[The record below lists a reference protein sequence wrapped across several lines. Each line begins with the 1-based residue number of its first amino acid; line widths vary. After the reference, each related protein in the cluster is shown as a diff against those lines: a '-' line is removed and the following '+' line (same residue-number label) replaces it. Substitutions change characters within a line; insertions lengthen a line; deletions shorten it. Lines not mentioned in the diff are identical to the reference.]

1 MKYSITIILF
11 FLGFSIS
18 MFAQDVI
25 SAQGEE
31 YTGTNLSVSFTIG
44 EVVIDSYEGSNY
56 SITQG
61 FHQPILDFATGI
73 TFSEITGVSVFPNP
87 TSDFINLSF
96 DNIESDLV
104 YELYDA
110 KGKLYTQQKIYDIN
124 TIVSLKEFAS
134 GAYILFIREK
144 NTTKFNSYKIIK
156 D

>member
-18 MFAQDVI
+18 IFAQDVI
-25 SAQGEE
+25 SAQGDE
-31 YTGTNLSVSFTIG
+31 YSGTNLSVSFTIG
-44 EVVIDSYEGSNY
+44 EVVIDSYEGSTY

-73 TFSEITGVSVFPNP
+73 TFSEISGVSVFPNP

-96 DNIESDLV
+96 ENIESDLI
-104 YELYDA
+104 YEVYDA
-110 KGKLYTQQKIYDIN
+110 KGKLYTQQRIYDTN

-134 GAYILFIREK
+134 GAYMLFIREK
-144 NTTKFNSYKIIK
+144 NTAKFNSYKIIK